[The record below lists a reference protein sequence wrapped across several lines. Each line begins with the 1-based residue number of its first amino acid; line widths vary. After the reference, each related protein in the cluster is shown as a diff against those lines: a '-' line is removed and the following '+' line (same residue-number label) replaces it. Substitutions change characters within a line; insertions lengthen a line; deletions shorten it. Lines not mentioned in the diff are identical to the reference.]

1 MRKFVLG
8 LLLGVASFAFAADRG
23 VSGVNPLCSMI
34 QALATNWG
42 MITWLVVGTLGV
54 MVLAVGIMNLTAGKA
69 ANALVVVVGGAVI
82 LVATH
87 RLMSAAQGELQ
98 KFANSCQGAQIE
110 VVKPVA
116 RVE

>member
-1 MRKFVLG
+1 MGKFVLG
-8 LLLGVASFAFAADRG
+8 VLLGVASFAFAADG
-23 VSGVNPLCSMI
+23 ATVNPLCSMI

-42 MITWLVVGTLGV
+42 IITWLVVGILGV
-54 MVLAVGIMNLTAGKA
+54 MVLAVGIINLTAGKA

-98 KFANSCQGAQIE
+98 KFANSCQSVQIE

-116 RVE
+116 KIE

>member
-1 MRKFVLG
+1 MGKFVLG
-8 LLLGVASFAFAADRG
+8 VLLGVASFAFAADTG
-23 VSGVNPLCSMI
+23 TSSVNPLCSMI

-42 MITWLVVGTLGV
+42 IITWLVVGILGV
-54 MVLAVGIMNLTAGKA
+54 MVLAVGIINLTAGKA

-98 KFANSCQGAQIE
+98 KFANSCQSAQIE
-110 VVKPVA
+110 VLKPVA
-116 RVE
+116 KVE